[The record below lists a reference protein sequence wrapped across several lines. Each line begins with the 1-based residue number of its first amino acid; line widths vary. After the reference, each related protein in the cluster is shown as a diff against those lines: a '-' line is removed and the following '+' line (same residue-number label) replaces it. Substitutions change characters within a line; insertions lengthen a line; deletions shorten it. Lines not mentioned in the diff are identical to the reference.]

1 MGRDFCFSTYR
12 VGLRR
17 MENLAKVLLLRPG
30 NNTLRL
36 DPLPPIP
43 AGLPG
48 DPITGNTGGSSG
60 GGQAGSSL
68 QLSYYLYDHLGNTR
82 MVFHT
87 VLKVD
92 EEDPTYVPEYLAD
105 YYPYGKI
112 LREWLNCTGERYL
125 TTQHERD
132 IEIW

>member
-1 MGRDFCFSTYR
+1 MSHT
-12 VGLRR
+12 
-17 MENLAKVLLLRPG
+17 
-30 NNTLRL
+30 TLRIA
-36 DPLPPIP
+36 PLPPIP
-43 AGLPG
+43 ASLPG

-87 VLKVD
+87 VLKAG

-112 LREWLNCTGERYL
+112 LREWRNCTFVLLR
-125 TTQHERD
+125 
-132 IEIW
+132 